1 MLSAQQIAHT
11 QFVHFFF
18 FFFFFFF
25 AFFGRRP
32 LPISKSWSSQVS
44 LSMTG
49 RCS

>member
-1 MLSAQQIAHT
+1 MLSAQQIAHA
-11 QFVHFFF
+11 QFGH

-25 AFFGRRP
+25 AFFGRRT
-32 LPISKSWSSQVS
+32 LPTSKSWSSQVS